1 MGWLQTGKGEMG
13 SGKREEAIGRIWLYT
28 DDQLR
33 KLVKF
38 MGSIEEDAQVKER
51 IKFKEKQ
58 RRGQAAGSGTKIA
71 RA

>member
-1 MGWLQTGKGEMG
+1 MR

-38 MGSIEEDAQVKER
+38 MCSIEEDAQVKER
-51 IKFKEKQ
+51 IKFKEKL
-58 RRGQAAGSGTKIA
+58 RRGQAAGAGTKIA
-71 RA
+71 GI